1 MDNKE
6 NTTEINNSMLQE
18 ISDYL
23 QLDSRRYDT
32 AIKEDEQ

>member
-1 MDNKE
+1 MNKDE
-6 NTTEINNSMLQE
+6 QQISEIDSSTLQE

-32 AIKEDEQ
+32 TIKEDE

>member
-1 MDNKE
+1 MQE
-6 NTTEINNSMLQE
+6 QYTSEINNDTVQE

-32 AIKEDEQ
+32 TIKGDE